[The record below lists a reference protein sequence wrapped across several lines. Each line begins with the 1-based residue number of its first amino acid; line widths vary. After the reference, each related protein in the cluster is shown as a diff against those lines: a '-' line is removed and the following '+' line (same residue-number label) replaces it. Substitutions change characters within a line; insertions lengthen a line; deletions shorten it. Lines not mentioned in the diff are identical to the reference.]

1 MLEAQQQDLERPV
14 LEVDNLSLEF
24 RSSSGTVRALDDV
37 SLSVGKGEI
46 LALVGESGCG
56 KSVTAMTVMGLL
68 PRHNARIL
76 SGSVQLS
83 GEELIGASEKT
94 MRQIRGARIGMVFQ
108 DPMSSLNPVHTIGLQ
123 ISEAVREHWQWDWSK
138 STQRAKDMLDFVR
151 IPDAASRLSSY
162 PHELSGGMRQRV
174 MIAMALACDPELLI
188 ADEPTTALD
197 VTVQAQ
203 VLDLISDLRSEFGMS
218 VLLITHDLG
227 VVSSHAD
234 RMMVMYAGRVV
245 ENAPIE
251 DLFSRPSHGYTA
263 GLLASL
269 PGIGSAHRSML
280 HEIEGAVPR
289 LEGSLP
295 SCSFAP
301 RCAFASEQCLSEAP
315 AMRQIA
321 PHHMSRCVHDA
332 DVFQTVSKLDIVR
345 AWSS

>member
-1 MLEAQQQDLERPV
+1 MHDTGEQTQTRPV
-14 LEVDNLSLEF
+14 LAVDNLSLEF
-24 RSSSGTVRALDDV
+24 RSNSGVVRALDDIT
-37 SLSVGKGEI
+37 LSVDKAEI

-76 SGSVQLS
+76 SGSVLLS
-83 GEELIGASEKT
+83 GEELIGASEKA
-94 MRQIRGARIGMVFQ
+94 MRQIRGGRIGMVFQ

-123 ISEAVREHWQWDWSK
+123 IAEAVREHWHCDWNK
-138 STQRAKDMLDFVR
+138 SMQRAKDMLDFVR
-151 IPDAASRLSSY
+151 IPDAANRLSSY

-203 VLDLISDLRSEFGMS
+203 VLDLISDLRAEFGMS

-245 ENAPIE
+245 ENATIQ

-269 PGIGSAHRSML
+269 PGIGSAHRSKL

-289 LEGSLP
+289 LETAP
-295 SCSFAP
+295 ASCTFAP
-301 RCAFASEQCLSEAP
+301 RCAFASDLCHSEAP

-321 PHHMSRCVHDA
+321 PGHMSRCVHDA
-332 DVFQTVSKLDIVR
+332 DVFQTVSNLDIVR
-345 AWSS
+345 AWS